1 MGSCPGGSGR
11 GGLVP
16 RSQGSSGSFPSRT
29 SSASIPTSQAPFSSQ
44 FHSSASHSMVK
55 LPLPAETMFWNYR
68 HAILVLPPSRALRFT
83 LWATQTPLR
92 SGPMTTIGSF
102 TLRSLFSHGAGIDLT
117 RHCFAWNAE
126 LTPFPTQDAYSANI
140 NSFYQSIQSPL
151 TSLLKYP
158 MSNNGR
164 Q

>member
-16 RSQGSSGSFPSRT
+16 RIQGSSESFPSRT

-83 LWATQTPLR
+83 LWATQTP
-92 SGPMTTIGSF
+92 SGSSPMTTISSF
-102 TLRSLFSHGAGIDLT
+102 TLRVSVFSRG
-117 RHCFAWNAE
+117 WNRPHKTVLCVE
-126 LTPFPTQDAYSANI
+126 CRTDTLPHTGCVFS
-140 NSFYQSIQSPL
+140 
-151 TSLLKYP
+151 KH
-158 MSNNGR
+158 
-164 Q
+164 